1 MAGVVIENPII
12 NSPYAEPTRHWKFG
26 EDGITDEIVETRR
39 ISSYFVPIP
48 PPKKKIKQLALETG
62 WTVEREKPNE
72 LISHIRRRVAEW
84 RLGGYQGVT
93 TTTRALLEYWVNP
106 ARERRFFF
114 CQIEALETA
123 IYLAEVADRYGQAW
137 ICKELRG
144 FNAANPGVYRT
155 AIKMATGSGKT
166 VVMAMLVAWQ
176 TLNKIAQPQNK
187 EFSDAFLIVTPGIT
201 VRDRLRVLLAN
212 DPNNYYVERDIVRPD
227 QLDLLQRA
235 KIVITNYHA
244 FGLRDRPEFAA
255 ASLTKKVLA
264 GPDGDMS
271 RFKETPAEMVRRVLR
286 DLGTKKSLIVINDEA
301 HHCYR
306 EKPESEEEKLAADE
320 RVEAGQNR
328 EAARIWLTGLEAVAK
343 KLDVRACYDLSATP
357 FFLRGSGYREGTLF
371 PWAISDFSLI
381 DAIECGIVKIPRVPV
396 SDNRVTGEMPTYRDL
411 WLQIRDDLPKKSA
424 RSLQDGIEPRLPAK
438 LEGALR
444 SLYEHY
450 EKAYQ
455 AWAQSGIGMPPVF
468 IVVCNNTAVS
478 KLVYDYVA
486 GWEKTLPNGST
497 VVVPG
502 QLSTFNNEDDG
513 AWGTRPNT
521 LLIDSVQIES
531 GAGMDE
537 NFKRVAKNEIEE
549 FKNEYR
555 RRFPD
560 RSVADITNEDLLR
573 EVLNTIGKP
582 DRLGEAIKCVVS
594 VSMLTEGWD
603 ANTVTHILG
612 VRAFGTQ
619 LLCEQVVG
627 RGLRRVS
634 YETGADGML
643 SPEYAEVYGVPFS
656 FIPTAGS
663 TVAPPLPKQLYR
675 VRALPERAEL
685 TIEYPRV
692 VGYRYELPPE
702 RIEARFSDDSRLNL
716 TTDMLPTETRL
727 DPIVGESNITNL
739 DGLKAVRV
747 QHIAFVIARRALVTH
762 FGDAMGTDKPW
773 LFPQMLAIAK
783 RWMRECLICKDN
795 TFPQLLALQ
804 ELTLA
809 ASERIYRAIVSGIP
823 GEKRLLPLL
832 RPYETI
838 GSTVGVS
845 FDTSKSVYTTQKSPL
860 NYVVLDSDWEAR
872 VAEALESM
880 DEVIAYVKN
889 DDRVGFRIPYS
900 DGGMPHDYIPDFLIR
915 RRTADGSELMVIAEV
930 TGERRKAKA
939 AKIETAEQF
948 WVPAINNLG
957 RFGRWQFLEVTD
969 PNDVKRLLRTKLP
982 ESTQEVVVA

>member
-1 MAGVVIENPII
+1 MPGVVIENPIL
-12 NSPYAEPTRHWKFG
+12 NSPYEEPKRHWKFG
-26 EDGITDEIVETRR
+26 DDGITDEVVEGRR
-39 ISSYFVPIP
+39 VSSYFIPIP
-48 PPKKKIKQLALETG
+48 PPKKKNKQLALETS
-62 WTVEREKPNE
+62 WTAEREKPNE
-72 LISHIRRRVAEW
+72 LINQIRQRVAEW
-84 RLGGYQGVT
+84 RIGGYQGVT
-93 TTTRALLEYWVNP
+93 ATTRALLEYWTDP
-106 ARERRFFF
+106 HRERRLFF

-137 ICKELRG
+137 IGKELRG
-144 FNAANPGVYRT
+144 SNATANPGIDRT
-155 AIKMATGSGKT
+155 AVKMATGSGKT
-166 VVMAMLVAWQ
+166 VVMAMLIAWHA
-176 TLNKIAQPQNK
+176 LNKIAQPQNK

-201 VRDRLRVLLAN
+201 VRDRLRVLLPN
-212 DPNNYYVERDIVRPD
+212 DPNNYYLERDIVRPD
-227 QLDLLQRA
+227 QLDMLQQA

-244 FGLRDRPEFAA
+244 FGLRDRAEFAA
-255 ASLTKKVLA
+255 TSLTKKVLA
-264 GPDGDMS
+264 GPDGDIS

-286 DLGTKKSLIVINDEA
+286 DLGIKKSLIVINDEA

-306 EKPESEEEKLAADE
+306 EKPESEEEQLAADE
-320 RVEAGQNR
+320 RVEASQNR
-328 EAARIWLTGLEAVAK
+328 EAARVWLTGLEAVGN
-343 KLDVRACYDLSATP
+343 KLDIRACYDLSATP

-371 PWAISDFSLI
+371 PWVISDFSLI

-396 SDNRVTGEMPTYRDL
+396 SDNRVVGAMPTYRDL
-411 WLQIRDDLPKKSA
+411 WLQVRDDLPKRSA
-424 RSLQDGIEPRLPAK
+424 KSLQEGAEPHLPAK

-450 EKAYQ
+450 EKAYRL
-455 AWAQSGIGMPPVF
+455 WATRGIGTPPVF
-468 IVVCNNTAVS
+468 IVVCSNTAVS

-486 GWEKTLPNGST
+486 GWEKALPNGGT

-502 QLSTFNNEDDG
+502 QLPIFSNEADG
-513 AWGTRPNT
+513 LWGTRPNS
-521 LLIDSVQIES
+521 LLIDSAQIDS

-537 NFKRVAKNEIEE
+537 SFRRAAKNEIEE

-560 RSVADITNEDLLR
+560 RSADEITNEDLLR

-582 DRLGEAIKCVVS
+582 DRLGESIKCVVS

-627 RGLRRVS
+627 RGLRRMS
-634 YETGADGML
+634 YDVGTDGMF
-643 SPEYAEVYGVPFS
+643 SPEYADVYGVPFS

-663 TVAPPLPKQLYR
+663 TVAPALPKQLYR
-675 VRALPERAEL
+675 VRALPERTSL

-702 RIEARFSDDSRLNL
+702 RVMARFSDDSLLTL

-727 DPIVGESNITNL
+727 DPIVGESNVTNL
-739 DGLKAVRV
+739 DGLKAMRL
-747 QHIAFVIARRALVTH
+747 QHIAFVVARRVLATH
-762 FGDAMGTDKPW
+762 FGDAIGTDKPW
-773 LFPQMLAIAK
+773 LFPQMLEIAK
-783 RWMRECLICKDN
+783 RWMRECLVCRDD

-809 ASERIYRAIVSGIP
+809 ASERIYRAVVAGAA

-838 GSTVGVS
+838 GSTANVG
-845 FDTSKSVYTTQKSPL
+845 FDTSKSVYTTKNSPL
-860 NYVVLDSDWEAR
+860 NYVVLDSDWEAK

-880 DEVIAYVKN
+880 GEVVSYVKN
-889 DDRVGFRIPYS
+889 DDRVGFRIPYT
-900 DGGMPHDYIPDFLIR
+900 DGGAPHDYIPDFLIR
-915 RRTADGSELMVIAEV
+915 WRAADGNEVMVIAEV
-930 TGERRKAKA
+930 TGERKKAKA
-939 AKIETAEQF
+939 AKIETAEQL

-957 RFGRWQFLEVTD
+957 QFGRWRFVEITD
-969 PNDVKRLLRTKLP
+969 PNDSKRLLRTKLASLR
-982 ESTQEVVVA
+982 EAVVS